1 MKSTNNKLTSLLG
14 SIVIALTI
22 TMFLPSLASAT
33 WGNYSS
39 YNHGSNA
46 HGSNDHGSNAHG
58 SKKHGSKHHG
68 SNAHGSNNHG
78 SNNHGSNAHGSN
90 DCSKYETLAN
100 KYKTLADKYLA
111 KYNSTHIYTYYKSYL
126 CYAKKYEYFKK
137 KFDQCQSSGTVD
149 CDKYKVL
156 ADKYKACALKN
167 KAYADKY
174 LAKYNKCHWYSYYK
188 YYLSYTKKYNYYMD
202 LYNQYMDKYN
212 DCQAHSIY
220 GSVVGY
226 IYEDTNKNEQ
236 KDAGEV
242 GAAGVHVTLTDANG
256 KVYADAITDATG
268 KYTFDKVYKGAATI
282 RVTNNGLPDGI
293 LYTINNPQT
302 LSVEA
307 GKENNAK
314 NVGYTLPTPVGTLS
328 GKVFEDSDE
337 NGVFTDGEVGAS
349 GIVITI
355 TDSEGNTQDV
365 TSQDGTYSFSNVAE
379 GSVDIVISSL
389 PAGYILIDGSSL
401 SFSAD
406 ITPNQNNIAHDT
418 GYTLPTPLGSLH
430 GTVYADTNG
439 NGQKDAG
446 EIGQA
451 GITVNITDAEG
462 NTQTQVTDANGDYE
476 QADLVVGTATVTVD
490 PTTLPTNYELTAG
503 TNPSTIVVVAEG
515 NVDAGSDGYTIIA
528 GDIEFY
534 IFLDINQNGVFD
546 SGDIGLPNVL
556 ARITDSTG
564 RTQNVMSDTSGLVSI
579 TLPIGTT
586 AVYVND
592 NDPAIGGYERTVGT
606 SNVTFENLRDLTE
619 AQNHGFIN
627 SFQP

>member
-22 TMFLPSLASAT
+22 TMFSPSLASAT
-33 WGNYSS
+33 WGNYWGYS
-39 YNHGSNA
+39 HGS
-46 HGSNDHGSNAHG
+46 SNSSCAHG
-58 SKKHGSKHHG
+58 SKKHGSKKHASKNHGSCAHGSKKHGSKNHGSKKHGSKNHGSKKHGSNAHG

-78 SNNHGSNAHGSN
+78 SD

-111 KYNSTHIYTYYKSYL
+111 KYNYTHCYTYYKYYL
-126 CYAKKYEYFKK
+126 CYTKKYEYFKK
-137 KFDQCQSSGTVD
+137 KFDQ
-149 CDKYKVL
+149 
-156 ADKYKACALKN
+156 
-167 KAYADKY
+167 
-174 LAKYNKCHWYSYYK
+174 
-188 YYLSYTKKYNYYMD
+188 
-202 LYNQYMDKYN
+202 
-212 DCQAHSIY
+212 CQAHSIY

-242 GAAGVHVTLTDANG
+242 GTAGVHVTLTDANG

-268 KYTFDKVYKGAATI
+268 KYTFNKVYKGAATI

-302 LSVEA
+302 LPVEA
-307 GKENNAK
+307 GKTNNAK

-349 GIVITI
+349 DIVITI
-355 TDSEGNTQDV
+355 TDSEENTQHI

-389 PAGYILIDGSSL
+389 PTGYILIEGSNL
-401 SFSAD
+401 SFNAN
-406 ITPNQNNIAHDT
+406 ITPHQNNIAHDT

-451 GITVNITDAEG
+451 GITVHITDAEG
-462 NTQTQVTDANGDYE
+462 NTQTQVTDANGDYV
-476 QADLVVGTATVTVD
+476 QPDLVVGTATVTVD

-503 TNPSTIVVVAEG
+503 TNPSTIVVVEKG
-515 NVDAGSDGYTIIA
+515 NVDAGSDGYTIIT

-534 IFLDINQNGVFD
+534 IFLDINKNGHFD
-546 SGDIGLPNVL
+546 SGDTGLPNVL

-586 AVYVND
+586 VVYVND

>member
-33 WGNYSS
+33 WGNYWGYS
-39 YNHGSNA
+39 HGS
-46 HGSNDHGSNAHG
+46 SNSSNAHG
-58 SKKHGSKHHG
+58 SKKHGSKKHASKNHGSCAHGSKKHGSKKHG

-78 SNNHGSNAHGSN
+78 SNAHGSN
-90 DCSKYETLAN
+90 NHGSDDCSKYETLAN

-111 KYNSTHIYTYYKSYL
+111 KYNYTHCYTYYKYYL
-126 CYAKKYEYFKK
+126 CYTKKYEYFKK
-137 KFDQCQSSGTVD
+137 KFDQ
-149 CDKYKVL
+149 
-156 ADKYKACALKN
+156 
-167 KAYADKY
+167 
-174 LAKYNKCHWYSYYK
+174 
-188 YYLSYTKKYNYYMD
+188 
-202 LYNQYMDKYN
+202 
-212 DCQAHSIY
+212 CQAHSIY

-242 GAAGVHVTLTDANG
+242 GTAGVHVTLTDANG

-302 LSVEA
+302 LSVEP

-406 ITPNQNNIAHDT
+406 ITPHQNNIAHDT

-451 GITVNITDAEG
+451 GITVHITDAEG

-503 TNPSTIVVVAEG
+503 TNPSTIVVVEEG
-515 NVDAGSDGYTIIA
+515 NVDAGNDGYTIIA

-534 IFLDINQNGVFD
+534 IFLDINKNGHFD
-546 SGDIGLPNVL
+546 SGDTGLPNVL